1 MAQTCAEL
9 VCRDIDAAREELVK
23 LCGELVAA
31 ASVNPPGRTAE
42 VAQALR
48 AYLGEHGV
56 ATEIVTADDEAPN
69 VLGRVDGSAR
79 GGGGASGP
87 HVVFNA
93 HMDTMEP
100 GEETAWSVPILRLT
114 RRDGRLYGLG
124 MGNMKGALA
133 AMALATAMLNRH
145 RQAWSGRLTLTAVS
159 DEVMFGERGTVFLLR
174 QRPELKGDF
183 LICGEGPGFMG
194 FAVAEKGLMWVDI
207 EARSP
212 GGHASRALRGKTAVM
227 QLAAVLE
234 KLDALND
241 VYACV
246 PPELAGVAG
255 GEGNLGLRL
264 SLNAGT
270 IAAGTVRSQ
279 IARSA
284 RVALDLRLPPGI
296 TVADCERRIRAAC
309 TACTGDGDVRIEV
322 VKAWDA
328 NWTALDHPLIRTL
341 AAAALAVRGA
351 PPPFVVR
358 LPGSD
363 ARRWRDLG
371 VPAACYG
378 PQPTLSAGIDDYANE
393 QDVVD
398 CAKIYARTAL
408 AMMGWGSTG

>member
-1 MAQTCAEL
+1 LIDLCA
-9 VCRDIDAAREELVK
+9 A
-23 LCGELVAA
+23 LVAA
-31 ASVNPPGRTAE
+31 PSVNPPGRTAG
-42 VAQALR
+42 VAQVLR
-48 AYLGEHGV
+48 TYLGRHGV
-56 ATEIVTADDEAPN
+56 ATELVAADDEAPN
-69 VLGRVDGSAR
+69 VVGRVDGGAGGAR
-79 GGGGASGP
+79 GR

-93 HMDTMEP
+93 HMDTMEA
-100 GEETAWSVPILRLT
+100 GDETAWTVPVLKLT
-114 RRDGRLYGLG
+114 PRDGRLYGLG

-133 AMALATAMLNRH
+133 AMALATVVLNRH
-145 RQAWSGRLTLTAVS
+145 RTAWAGQLSFTAVS
-159 DEVMFGERGTVFLLR
+159 DEVMFGERGTVFLLA

-207 EARSP
+207 EVRSG
-212 GGHASRALRGKTAVM
+212 GGHASRALRRETAVM
-227 QLAAVLE
+227 KLAALLE
-234 KLDALND
+234 RLDALND
-241 VYACV
+241 VYADI
-246 PPELAGVAG
+246 PDELAGVTG

-279 IARSA
+279 IATAA
-284 RVALDLRLPPGI
+284 RAALDVRLPPGV
-296 TVADCERRIRAAC
+296 TVAECQRRIRAAC
-309 TACTGDGDVRIEV
+309 GDDPNIRVAV

-328 NWTALDHPLIRTL
+328 NWTALEHPLTREL
-341 AAAALAVRGA
+341 AAAARVVRGE
-351 PPPFVVR
+351 PPACVVR

-378 PQPTLSAGIDDYANE
+378 PQPTLSAGVDDYANE

-408 AMMGWGSTG
+408 AMMES